1 MVVVVAAAV
10 VAVVAVV
17 GVVVMDRNMLNPIP
31 LMKGVGLVEHRN
43 TKCIFGGLGGRGG
56 VGAWGGGANNVQLQ
70 LHTYLML
77 C

>member
-1 MVVVVAAAV
+1 VVVVVAA
-10 VAVVAVV
+10 AVVAVV

-56 VGAWGGGANNVQLQ
+56 VGAWGGVGPITFNCNYT
-70 LHTYLML
+70 HTHT
-77 C
+77 